1 MPDSIFWQQATFT
14 THAIL
19 LAAVA
24 VLIVLVV
31 VDIAH
36 GGLRGVE

>member
-1 MPDSIFWQQATFT
+1 MNSLECW

-24 VLIVLVV
+24 VLLI
-31 VDIAH
+31 
-36 GGLRGVE
+36 GGLIEMALK